1 MPTPRKRA
9 TSQDVANLAGVS
21 RATVSMVLNDRTEGT
36 VSMDTRKKVLEAAKT
51 LQYTR
56 SRAALTLREKQT
68 RTIGIISDEIM
79 TSPWAGRMLRAAN
92 QTAHERGYF
101 TLSMDR
107 SIAGITQESAIHTLL
122 EREVDGLLIAT
133 MGAVHVAVDRES
145 APVPIA
151 LLNCFNT
158 HAPEA
163 SVPPPD
169 FMTAERFM
177 REESPTVSVT
187 GPTLFPEF
195 VPDDYEGGF
204 RAARRLID
212 VGHERVAVFT
222 GDETVIAKQA
232 RDAGFFAACREAG
245 IKPRFVTAGW
255 NLDDGFR
262 AGAQVLAEPVER
274 RPTGIFCIR
283 DRVAAG
289 LLQAAALAGVDVPH
303 EMSIIGFDDEDY
315 FAECLTPPL
324 TTIALPHIEMGRA
337 AMSALIDEIE
347 QPKSTVPDRA
357 IFRCPLVERGTV
369 ARPAENVSNH

>member
-36 VSMDTRKKVLEAAKT
+36 VSTGTRKKVLEAAKT

-158 HAPEA
+158 HAPEG

-177 REESPTVSVT
+177 REENPTVSVT

-212 VGHERVAVFT
+212 VGHERIAVFT

-262 AGAQVLAEPVER
+262 AGTQVLAEPVER

-347 QPKSTVPDRA
+347 RPKSTVPDRA

>member
-36 VSMDTRKKVLEAAKT
+36 VSTDTRKKVLEAAKT

-158 HAPEA
+158 HAPEG

-169 FMTAERFM
+169 FMTAERSM

>member
-9 TSQDVANLAGVS
+9 TSQDVAKLAGVS

-36 VSMDTRKKVLEAAKT
+36 VSEETRQRVLDAAKT

-56 SRAALTLREKQT
+56 SRAALTLREKHT

-92 QTAHERGYF
+92 QAAHERGYF

-107 SIAGITQESAIHTLL
+107 SIAGITQESAIRTLL
-122 EREVDGLLIAT
+122 ERDVDGLLIAT
-133 MGAVHVAVDRES
+133 MGAVHVRVAPGA
-145 APVPIA
+145 APVPIT
-151 LLNCFNT
+151 LLNCFNSC
-158 HAPEA
+158 AP
-163 SVPPPD
+163 SGSTPPPD
-169 FMTAERFM
+169 FTVEERFA
-177 REESPTVSVT
+177 REEEGPTVAMT

-212 VGHERVAVFT
+212 VGHERIAMFT
-222 GDETVIAKQA
+222 GHDAVIAKQA
-232 RDAGFFAACREAG
+232 RDAGFFDACRQAG
-245 IKPRFVTAGW
+245 IKPRFITAGW
-255 NLDDGFR
+255 DLDDGFQ
-262 AGAQVLAEPVER
+262 AGSRVLAEPTNR

-289 LLQAAALAGVDVPH
+289 LMQAAASAGVNVPH
-303 EMSIIGFDDEDY
+303 EMSVIGFDDEDY
-315 FAECLTPPL
+315 FAERLTPPL

-337 AMSALIDEIE
+337 AMSALINEVE
-347 QPKSTVPDRA
+347 KPKQSIPDRS
-357 IFRCPLVERGTV
+357 IFTCPLVERETI
-369 ARPAENVSNH
+369 ARPVGVS

>member
-36 VSMDTRKKVLEAAKT
+36 VSTDTRKKVLEAAKT

-158 HAPEA
+158 HAPEG

-212 VGHERVAVFT
+212 VGHERIAVFT

>member
-36 VSMDTRKKVLEAAKT
+36 VSTDTRKKVLEAAKT

-158 HAPEA
+158 HAPEG